1 MGLTDWIGSFDR
13 ASTHDLSNNLEQA
26 YEAALLIQSLELEYY
41 NDRPVRPELELSI
54 PKSAK
59 ALMLRRFRAALQ
71 VAQENDGRPNP
82 PQTQDS
88 PPHPPLPLP
97 LPPRPVQGRWR

>member
-59 ALMLRRFRAALQ
+59 ALMLRRFRAAL
-71 VAQENDGRPNP
+71 
-82 PQTQDS
+82 
-88 PPHPPLPLP
+88 
-97 LPPRPVQGRWR
+97 